1 MPVGK
6 NRDPVRSTFPIPEG
20 KLRLRKLATAA
31 WSPYTWAPFAA
42 TVTAVPFIDAGPLVI
57 GSIFLMVAAGV
68 TGFWRLKRKKLS
80 SALLEDL
87 IEESNQVQD
96 RELVLQARNLLR
108 RGYPDYAST
117 LGSFLERKQQIE
129 KAIHGEGK
137 LTREKREIENL
148 VDAVTFGVCDQL
160 VRLAN
165 FDDRLTKPKPDAIPI
180 SEIQREKINEA
191 RREIGKRVHEAFDI
205 IESTWENLADI
216 LDPIGILEKEDASH
230 PELDRAIAKL
240 REERAVAQRIRERM
254 ETDWGDRFGPAPNIS
269 DEEFGE
275 EAGIVSDEC

>member
-6 NRDPVRSTFPIPEG
+6 NSDPVRSTFPIPEV
-20 KLRLRKLATAA
+20 KLRLRKLTTAA
-31 WSPYTWAPFAA
+31 SSPYTWAPFAV
-42 TVTAVPFIDAGPLVI
+42 TVSAIPFIDVGPLVI
-57 GSIFLMVAAGV
+57 SGIFLAVAAGV

-80 SALLEDL
+80 SDLLEDL

-96 RELVLQARNLLR
+96 RELVLQARILLR

-129 KAIHGEGK
+129 KAIHGDGK

-165 FDDRLTKPKPDAIPI
+165 FDDRLTDLRPDAIPI
-180 SEIQREKINEA
+180 SRIQE
-191 RREIGKRVHEAFDI
+191 
-205 IESTWENLADI
+205 
-216 LDPIGILEKEDASH
+216 
-230 PELDRAIAKL
+230 
-240 REERAVAQRIRERM
+240 
-254 ETDWGDRFGPAPNIS
+254 
-269 DEEFGE
+269 
-275 EAGIVSDEC
+275 